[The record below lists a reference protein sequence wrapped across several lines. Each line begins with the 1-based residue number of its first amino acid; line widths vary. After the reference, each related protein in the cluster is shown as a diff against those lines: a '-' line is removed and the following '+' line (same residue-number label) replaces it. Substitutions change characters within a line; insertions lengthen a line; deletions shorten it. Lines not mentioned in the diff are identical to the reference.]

1 MTAMSDRMTMLDA
14 LVAALTRA
22 GVYNKNDQAPPA
34 AVLWTDRER
43 QWGPLLPQL
52 RTRLPV
58 LTLGPYAP
66 AERTGPAYWLR
77 CMIDR
82 ALDDDLLPP
91 DVTPIIYLP
100 GVSRAEIRAVE
111 DCPRTLQPLAELQY
125 RGVLWTH
132 RNGRD
137 WTVSAFLSSPDG
149 GLDVELAGDAAT
161 REALHRSLRKLAD
174 VPVAY
179 LRAAA
184 PLPASFFNG
193 LLVVDEVRSLLQW
206 LNDPEGYR
214 RGLDTAEWA
223 SFQDL
228 AKRTYGFNPE
238 KDGVLTGAALL
249 GGRQGAWGAVWQRF
263 VEAPH
268 AYPNLPDLL
277 RRGRP
282 QGMLPLFD
290 SSDAW
295 PQDNEAAEVRLR
307 DHLLG
312 LREKLPTDARAEI
325 ESLEA
330 EHGPRRQAVW
340 AMLGLAPLAAALAPL
355 ARLARQTAHPL
366 GGTVVAGIA
375 TAYAEWGWT
384 ADAAVVDALAAVEEN
399 DHVAAV
405 RAAVTALYR
414 PWLETAATALQ
425 KAVAVGD
432 PAQAYHVASLTA
444 PETGT
449 VLLFS
454 DGLRFDAGRRL
465 AAALEKRDL
474 SCAVDW
480 RLTALP
486 SITAT
491 DKPAV
496 SPIASQLSGGPKLEP
511 LAPPNGTRVNVDVLR
526 RLLRDAGY
534 QVLQGDDLGDPAGRA
549 WTELGDIDAYGSEHG
564 WKLAHHLAGEIRAL
578 DRRIDA
584 LLKNGWRRV
593 VVVTDHGWLLVP
605 GGMPKAELP
614 EHLTEI
620 RKGRCA
626 RLKSGSD
633 TDQQTVPW
641 YWDSNVRIALA
652 PGICCYE
659 AGKEYEHG
667 GLSPQECVVPVL
679 TVTAASESVTH
690 AQIESVKWVGL
701 RCRVKIDGATPG
713 TLVDIRTKPADAA
726 SSLTSGPKAVGAEGQ
741 VSLAVPND
749 DRMSEAAVVVVLDS
763 DGQAQAQ
770 QPTIVGG

>member
-1 MTAMSDRMTMLDA
+1 MSDRVTMLDA
-14 LVAALTRA
+14 LVEALTRA
-22 GVYNKNDQAPPA
+22 GVYNKNDQTPPA

-43 QWGPLLPQL
+43 QWEPLLPQL
-52 RTRLPV
+52 RPRLPV
-58 LTLGPYAP
+58 LTLGSYAP
-66 AERTGPAYWLR
+66 VERTGPAYWLR

-82 ALDDDLLPP
+82 ALEDDLLPP

-111 DCPRTLQPLAELQY
+111 DCPRALQPLAELQY

-137 WTVSAFLSSPDG
+137 WTVSAFISSPDG
-149 GLDVELAGDAAT
+149 GLDVELVGDTAT
-161 REALHRSLRKLAD
+161 RDALHRSLRKLAD
-174 VPVAY
+174 IPVAH

-184 PLPASFFNG
+184 PLQASFFNG
-193 LLVVDEVRSLLQW
+193 LLVVDEVRSLLLW

-214 RGLDTAEWA
+214 HGLDAAEWA

-228 AKRTYGFNPE
+228 AKRAYGFNPE
-238 KDGVLTGAALL
+238 KDGALTAAALL
-249 GGRQGAWGAVWQRF
+249 GNRQGAWGTVWQRF
-263 VEAPH
+263 AEAPR
-268 AYPNLPDLL
+268 AYPHLPDLL

-295 PQDNEAAEVRLR
+295 PQDNEAAEDRLR

-312 LREKLPTDARAEI
+312 LLEKRPAEARAEI
-325 ESLEA
+325 ESLEV
-330 EHGPRRQAVW
+330 EHGPRRQSVW
-340 AMLGLAPLAAALAPL
+340 AMLGQAPLAVALACL
-355 ARLARQTAHPL
+355 ACLARQTAQPL

-375 TAYAEWGWT
+375 AAYAEWGWT

-405 RAAVTALYR
+405 CAGVTALYR

-425 KAVAVGD
+425 KAVAAGD
-432 PAQAYHVASLTA
+432 PAQTYRVASLPA
-444 PETGT
+444 PEAGT
-449 VLLFS
+449 VVLFS

-474 SCAVDW
+474 SCAVNW

-496 SPIASQLSGGPKLEP
+496 SPIAGELMGGPKLEP
-511 LAPPNGTRVNVDVLR
+511 SAPPNGTRVNVDVLR

-534 QVLQGDDLGDPAGRA
+534 QVLQGDAVGDPAGRA
-549 WTELGDIDAYGSEHG
+549 WTELGDIDAYGTEYG

-578 DRRIDA
+578 DRRVDA
-584 LLKNGWRRV
+584 LLKSGWRRV

-605 GGMPKAELP
+605 GGLPKAELP

-626 RLKSGSD
+626 RLKSGSN

-641 YWDSNVRIALA
+641 YWDGNVRIALA

-679 TVTAASESVTH
+679 TVTAATEPVTQ
-690 AQIESVKWVGL
+690 ARIESVKWVGL
-701 RCRVKIDGATPG
+701 RCRVKLDGAALSTM
-713 TLVDIRTKPADAA
+713 VDIRTEPADAA

-741 VSLAVPND
+741 VSLAVPDD
-749 DRMSEAAVVVVLDS
+749 DRMGDAAIVVVLGS
-763 DGQAQAQ
+763 SGQVQAQ